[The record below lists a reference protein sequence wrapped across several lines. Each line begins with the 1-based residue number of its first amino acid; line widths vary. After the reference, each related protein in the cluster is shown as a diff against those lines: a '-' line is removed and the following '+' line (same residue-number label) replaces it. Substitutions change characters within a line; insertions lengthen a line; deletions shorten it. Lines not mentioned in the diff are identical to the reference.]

1 MKDFGYSTRPWH
13 RQWGTWQHGLGRRA
27 VGWEGNEYT
36 AGDLLYVEPLFVWVG
51 LQRRL
56 SLRLILSSSGLSW
69 GRTWAG
75 LALQSII

>member
-1 MKDFGYSTRPWH
+1 MA
-13 RQWGTWQHGLGRRA
+13 LGA
-27 VGWEGNEYT
+27 VRS
-36 AGDLLYVEPLFVWVG
+36 AGREMNTQLVTCCIDAREIGAPRMLTSQIIRYVEPLFVWVG